1 MTFSLFLSLVGIGW
15 LMIYTV
21 GYGEH
26 YKNGLNYFLTQTDV
40 GKQTIWIG
48 TCLIAFSSYLSST
61 GSFGRPLPIPYSF
74 SLAFGDGPDLWEGK
88 VKGATSWSHPGGFS
102 LSTAE
107 LAKFGAC
114 IPLAAYINTYST
126 NSKQLGKSNI
136 GSRLAL
142 LPRR

>member
-48 TCLIAFSSYLSST
+48 ICLIAFFFIFIIDRKFWQTFAYPV
-61 GSFGRPLPIPYSF
+61 FGFFPF
-74 SLAFGDGPDLWEGK
+74 AFGGGPDLWEGN
-88 VKGATSWSHPGGFS
+88 KGSDLLVCVWWVLLSTLRVGQVWRLYRPGGIY
-102 LSTAE
+102 
-107 LAKFGAC
+107 K
-114 IPLAAYINTYST
+114 YV
-126 NSKQLGKSNI
+126 
-136 GSRLAL
+136 
-142 LPRR
+142 